1 MLAEFLSMP
10 GQVLRVED
18 VTSRQLFQR
27 PAKAEEVAA
36 MILFL
41 LGDESTF
48 VTGETY
54 PVSGG
59 WDL

>member
-1 MLAEFLSMP
+1 MLSEFLSIA
-10 GQVLRVED
+10 GQGLSVED
-18 VTSRQLFQR
+18 VTSRQLFKR
-27 PAKAEEVAA
+27 PAKVEEVAA

-41 LGDESTF
+41 LSDESAF
-48 VTGETY
+48 ITGENH